1 MTDAEKHADH
11 SGRHHMSADPTV
23 YTCPMHP
30 EIRSASPGTCP
41 ICGMKLVPVAM
52 REGGMD
58 HHEHTMKPGSEM
70 SRWDRFKMSMTM
82 TMGMEHSGVAGREMA
97 RLMELDIRNKF
108 FFALVLSVPIIL
120 YSPLGKFIFG
130 IQLPAPF
137 PVPWLLFLL
146 TTPVYFYSGWIF
158 LYSSFRALQQRTL
171 NMSVLIATGITAAYS
186 FSVLLTILQSADS
199 YYEATALLITFVLFG
214 HWLEMRSR
222 RGTTDALEALLQLVP
237 AQARVLQ
244 EGKEILVP
252 TSQVGVGDMI
262 VLKPGD
268 RVPVDGRIV
277 EGETAIDESLVTGES
292 LPVAKTVGNI
302 VIGGSIN
309 QSGSVKFE
317 ATKVGEETALAQIV
331 RLVEAAQN
339 SKAPGQR
346 LADRFAQYLVVL
358 AISTG
363 LVTFLVWF
371 GVARQPVLTALTFS
385 ISAIVIACPD
395 ALGLATPTAVAVG
408 TGLGARH
415 NILIKDAPTLEGVSK
430 IQAVVFDKTGTLT
443 EGKPRISEVTTVQ
456 DWNEDEVLRLVGGAE
471 AESNHPLSGAVL
483 EEVKRRRLQLPART
497 EHFENLSGLGVKA
510 SIEGKEMLVGTV
522 KLMKQSGIDTAPM
535 REKIEQFVER
545 GETIMVLAVDGRV
558 IAAIGAA
565 DTVRPS
571 ATVAVSRL
579 NQLGIETAMITGDN
593 QATAESVAKTVGIKR
608 VFADVLPKD
617 KALFVKKLQDEGK
630 FVAMVGD
637 GVNDAPALAQADVGI
652 AIGAGTDV
660 AIETAKVVLMKSDPS
675 DVLRAIRLSKA
686 TVTKMKQN
694 LFWASFYN
702 ILAIPV
708 AAGILY
714 PNFGIIL
721 RPEVSALLMSAS
733 SIIVATNAVLLK
745 RAEKSLVA
753 I

>member
-1 MTDAEKHADH
+1 MDDGHSRHIEKPE
-11 SGRHHMSADPTV
+11 SVV

-30 EIRSASPGTCP
+30 EVHSSSPGTCP
-41 ICGMKLVPVAM
+41 KCGMHLVPVEKEQDEMA
-52 REGGMD
+52 
-58 HHEHTMKPGSEM
+58 HHSHEHEMKPTSQM
-70 SRWDRFKMSMTM
+70 SRWEQFKMSMTM
-82 TMGMEHSGVAGREMA
+82 TMGMEHTGVAGREMA
-97 RLMELDIRNKF
+97 RLMELDIRQKF
-108 FFALVLSVPIIL
+108 SFALILSVPIIL

-130 IQLPAPF
+130 FQPPAPI

-222 RGTTDALEALLQLVP
+222 RGTTDAIEALLQLVP
-237 AQARVLQ
+237 PQARVLRD
-244 EGKEILVP
+244 GKENLMP
-252 TSQVGVGDMI
+252 TSQVRVGDI
-262 VLKPGD
+262 IILKPGD

-277 EGETAIDESLVTGES
+277 DGETAIDESLVTGES
-292 LPVAKTVGNI
+292 IPVAKKAGDN

-309 QSGSVKFE
+309 QSGSVRFE

-331 RLVEAAQN
+331 KLVEAAQN

-358 AISTG
+358 AISAG
-363 LVTFLVWF
+363 LATFLVWF
-371 GVARQPVLTALTFS
+371 AARQTVLTALTFA

-430 IQAVVFDKTGTLT
+430 IRAVVFDKTGTLT
-443 EGKPRISEVTTVQ
+443 EGKPRISEIATVQ
-456 DWNEDEVLRLVGGAE
+456 GLNEDEALRLVGGTE
-471 AESNHPLSGAVL
+471 ADSNHPLSRAVL
-483 EEVKRRRLQLPART
+483 EEVKRRQLQLPTKVER
-497 EHFENLSGLGVKA
+497 FENLSGLGVRA
-510 SIEGKEMLVGTV
+510 SIEGKEVLVGTV
-522 KLMKQSGIDTAPM
+522 KLMRQNGIDTDLLQ
-535 REKIEQFVER
+535 EKIDGLVEK
-545 GETIMVLAVDGRV
+545 GETVMVLAVDGRV
-558 IAAIGAA
+558 LAVIGAA
-565 DTVRPS
+565 DTVRLT
-571 ATVAVSRL
+571 AKAAVSRL
-579 NQLGIETAMITGDN
+579 NQLGIETVMITGDN
-593 QATAESVAKTVGIKR
+593 LATAEAVARMVGIKR
-608 VFADVLPKD
+608 VFADVLPQD
-617 KALFVKKLQDEGK
+617 KALFVKKLQDEGRV
-630 FVAMVGD
+630 VAMVGD
-637 GVNDAPALAQADVGI
+637 GVNDAPALAQADIGI

-675 DVLRAIRLSKA
+675 DVLRAIKLSKA
-686 TVTKMKQN
+686 TITKMKQN

-702 ILAIPV
+702 ILAIPI

-745 RAEKSLVA
+745 RTEKNLVA

>member
-1 MTDAEKHADH
+1 MTAAEKHEDH
-11 SGRHHMSADPTV
+11 SDHYHMNADPTI

-30 EIRSASPGTCP
+30 EVRSTSPGTCP
-41 ICGMKLVPVAM
+41 KCGMKLVPIA
-52 REGGMD
+52 RTEEGMD
-58 HHEHTMKPGSEM
+58 HHEHAMKPALKM
-70 SRWDRFKMSMTM
+70 SPWEKFRMSMTM
-82 TMGMEHSGVAGREMA
+82 TMGMEHTGVAGREMA
-97 RLMELDIRNKF
+97 RLMELDIRQKF
-108 FFALVLSVPIIL
+108 FFALILSVPIIL
-120 YSPLGKFIFG
+120 YSPLGNLIFG
-130 IQLPAPF
+130 FQPPAPI

-146 TTPVYFYSGWIF
+146 TTPVFFYSGWIF
-158 LYSSFRALQQRTL
+158 LYSSFRALQHRTL
-171 NMSVLIATGITAAYS
+171 NMSVLIAVGITAAYS

-199 YYEATALLITFVLFG
+199 YYEAAALLVTFVLFG
-214 HWLEMRSR
+214 HWMEMRSR
-222 RGTTDALEALLQLVP
+222 RGTTDALQALLQLVP
-237 AQARVLQ
+237 PQARVLRD
-244 EGKEILVP
+244 GREILIS
-252 TSQVGVGDMI
+252 TSQVQIGEIMI
-262 VLKPGD
+262 LKPGD
-268 RVPVDGRIV
+268 RVPVDGRIID
-277 EGETAIDESLVTGES
+277 GETAIDESLVTGES
-292 LPVAKTVGNI
+292 IPVAKKEGDN

-309 QSGSVKFE
+309 QSGSVRFE

-331 RLVEAAQN
+331 KLVEAAQN

-358 AISTG
+358 AIGAG
-363 LVTFLVWF
+363 LATFLVWF
-371 GVARQPVLTALTFS
+371 AVARQPVLFALTFA

-430 IQAVVFDKTGTLT
+430 IQSVVFDKTGTLT
-443 EGKPRISEVTTVQ
+443 EGKPRISGIATVQ
-456 DWNEDEVLRLVGGAE
+456 GWDEDEALRLVGGAE
-471 AESNHPLSGAVL
+471 ADSNHPLSNAVL
-483 EEVKRRRLQLPART
+483 EEVKRRQLRLPTGIER
-497 EHFENLSGLGVKA
+497 FENLSGLGVRA
-510 SIEGKEMLVGTV
+510 SIEGKEVLVGTV

-535 REKIEQFVER
+535 QEKFDQLVEKS
-545 GETIMVLAVDGRV
+545 ETIMVLAVDGRI
-558 IAAIGAA
+558 IAVIGAA
-565 DTVRPS
+565 DTVKPT
-571 ATVAVSRL
+571 AKVAVSKL
-579 NQLGIETAMITGDN
+579 NQLGIETALITGDN
-593 QATAESVAKTVGIKR
+593 LATAEAVAKTVGIKR
-608 VFADVLPKD
+608 VFADVLPQD
-617 KALFVKKLQDEGK
+617 KAIFVKKLQDEGK

-637 GVNDAPALAQADVGI
+637 GVNDAPALAQADIGI

-745 RAEKSLVA
+745 WAEKTLVTV
-753 I
+753 

>member
-1 MTDAEKHADH
+1 MTDDGGHSRQSEKPETA
-11 SGRHHMSADPTV
+11 G

-30 EIRSASPGTCP
+30 EIRSPSPGTCP
-41 ICGMKLVPVAM
+41 KCGMQLVPLKKKEDEMTA
-52 REGGMD
+52 
-58 HHEHTMKPGSEM
+58 HHAHEHEMKPASQM
-70 SRWDRFKMSMTM
+70 SRWEKFKMSMTM
-82 TMGMEHSGVAGREMA
+82 TMGMEHTGVAGREMA
-97 RLMELDIRNKF
+97 RLMELDIRQKF
-108 FFALVLSVPIIL
+108 FFALILSVPIIL
-120 YSPLGKFIFG
+120 YSPLGKFIFSFEP
-130 IQLPAPF
+130 PAPM
-137 PVPWLLFLL
+137 PIPWILFLL

-158 LYSSFRALQQRTL
+158 LYSSFRALEQRTL
-171 NMSVLIATGITAAYS
+171 NMSVLIATGITAAYG

-214 HWLEMRSR
+214 HWMEMRSR
-222 RGTTDALEALLQLVP
+222 RGTTDALQALLQLVP
-237 AQARVLQ
+237 PQARVLRD
-244 EGKEILVP
+244 GKENLIP
-252 TSQVGVGDMI
+252 TSQVRVGDI
-262 VLKPGD
+262 IILKPGD

-277 EGETAIDESLVTGES
+277 DGETAIDESLVTGES
-292 LPVAKTVGNI
+292 IPVAKKEGDS

-309 QSGSVKFE
+309 QSGSVRFE
-317 ATKVGEETALAQIV
+317 ATKVGDETALAQIV
-331 RLVEAAQN
+331 KLVEAAQN

-358 AISTG
+358 AIGAG

-371 GVARQPVLTALTFS
+371 AVARQPVLIALTFA

-408 TGLGARH
+408 TGLGAKH

-430 IQAVVFDKTGTLT
+430 IRSVVFDKTGTLT
-443 EGKPRISEVTTVQ
+443 EGKPRISEIATVQ
-456 DWNEDEVLRLVGGAE
+456 DWDEDEALRLVGGAE
-471 AESNHPLSGAVL
+471 ADSNHPLSNAVL
-483 EEVKRRRLQLPART
+483 EEVRRRRLQLPTRI
-497 EHFENLSGLGVKA
+497 ERFENLSGLGVRA
-510 SIEGKEMLVGTV
+510 RIEGKEVLVGTV
-522 KLMKQSGIDTAPM
+522 KLMKQNGIDTGPL
-535 REKIEQFVER
+535 REKIDQLVEK
-545 GETIMVLAVDGRV
+545 GETVMVLAVDGGV

-565 DTVRPS
+565 DSVKPT
-571 ATVAVSRL
+571 AKVAVSRL

-593 QATAESVAKTVGIKR
+593 QTTAEAVAKTVGIKR
-608 VFADVLPKD
+608 VFADVLPQD
-617 KALFVKKLQDEGK
+617 KATFVKKLQDEGK

-637 GVNDAPALAQADVGI
+637 GVNDAPALAQADIGI

-702 ILAIPV
+702 ILAIPI

-745 RAEKSLVA
+745 RTEKNLVT

>member
-1 MTDAEKHADH
+1 MAGAEKHNDH
-11 SGRHHMSADPTV
+11 SSRHHVSVDSTT

-41 ICGMKLVPVAM
+41 ICGMKLVPAAM
-52 REGGMD
+52 TEGGMD
-58 HHEHTMKPGSEM
+58 HHEHAMKSASKM
-70 SRWDRFKMSMTM
+70 SRWERFKMSMTM
-82 TMGMEHSGVAGREMA
+82 TMGMEHTGVAGREMA

-108 FFALVLSVPIIL
+108 FFALILSVPIIL

-130 IQLPAPF
+130 IQPPSPI

-199 YYEATALLITFVLFG
+199 YYEATALLTTFVLFG

-222 RGTTDALEALLQLVP
+222 RGTTDALEALLRLVP
-237 AQARVLQ
+237 PQARVLRDGR
-244 EGKEILVP
+244 ETLIP
-252 TSQVGVGDMI
+252 TSEVQVGDVI
-262 VLKPGD
+262 ILKPGD

-277 EGETAIDESLVTGES
+277 DGATAIDESLVTGES
-292 LPVAKTVGNI
+292 LPVAKKAGDN

-309 QSGSVKFE
+309 QSGFVRFE

-339 SKAPGQR
+339 SKAPAQR

-358 AISTG
+358 AIGAG

-371 GVARQPVLTALTFS
+371 GFARQPVLTALTFA

-443 EGKPRISEVTTVQ
+443 EGKPRISEIATVQ

-471 AESNHPLSGAVL
+471 VESNHPLSNAVL
-483 EEVKRRRLQLPART
+483 EEVKRRQLQLPRT

-510 SIEGKEMLVGTV
+510 SIEGKEVLVGTV
-522 KLMKQSGIDTAPM
+522 KLMKQSGIDISPLQ
-535 REKIEQFVER
+535 EKIDQFVER

-579 NQLGIETAMITGDN
+579 NELGIETVMITGDN
-593 QATAESVAKTVGIKR
+593 LATAEAVARIVGIKR
-608 VFADVLPKD
+608 VFADVLPQD
-617 KALFVKKLQDEGK
+617 KALFVKKLQEEGK

-675 DVLRAIRLSKA
+675 DVLRAIKLSKA

-702 ILAIPV
+702 ILAVPV

-714 PNFGIIL
+714 PSFGIVL

-733 SIIVATNAVLLK
+733 SIIVATNAVSLK
-745 RAEKSLVA
+745 RAEKS
-753 I
+753 IWTI

>member
-1 MTDAEKHADH
+1 MN
-11 SGRHHMSADPTV
+11 ADPTI

-30 EIRSASPGTCP
+30 EVRSTSPGTCP
-41 ICGMKLVPVAM
+41 KCGMKLVPIAM
-52 REGGMD
+52 TEGGMQ
-58 HHEHTMKPGSEM
+58 HHGHAMKPASRM
-70 SRWDRFKMSMTM
+70 SRWERFKMSMTM
-82 TMGMEHSGVAGREMA
+82 TMGMEHTGVAGREMA

-108 FFALVLSVPIIL
+108 FFALILSVPIIL

-130 IQLPAPF
+130 IQPPAPI

-146 TTPVYFYSGWIF
+146 TIPVYFYSGWIF

-186 FSVLLTILQSADS
+186 FSVLLTILQTADS

-237 AQARVLQ
+237 PQARVLRD
-244 EGKEILVP
+244 GKENLIP
-252 TSQVGVGDMI
+252 TSQVQVGDI
-262 VLKPGD
+262 IFLKPGD

-292 LPVAKTVGNI
+292 IPVAKKAGDS

-317 ATKVGEETALAQIV
+317 TTKVGEKTALAQIV
-331 RLVEAAQN
+331 KLVETAQN

-358 AISTG
+358 AISAG
-363 LVTFLVWF
+363 LITFLFWF
-371 GVARQPVLTALTFS
+371 GFARQPVLVALTFA

-443 EGKPRISEVTTVQ
+443 EGKPRISEIATVQ
-456 DWNEDEVLRLVGGAE
+456 DWDEDEAMRLVGGAE
-471 AESNHPLSGAVL
+471 AESNHPLSNAVL
-483 EEVKRRRLQLPART
+483 EEVKRRQLQLPTRI
-497 EHFENLSGLGVKA
+497 ERFENLSGLGVRA
-510 SIEGKEMLVGTV
+510 SIEGKQVLVGTV
-522 KLMKQSGIDTAPM
+522 KLMKQSGIETDPLRA
-535 REKIEQFVER
+535 KIDQLVGK
-545 GETIMVLAVDGRV
+545 GETIMVLAVDSRV
-558 IAAIGAA
+558 VAAIGAA
-565 DTVRPS
+565 DTVKP
-571 ATVAVSRL
+571 AAKVAVSRL

-593 QATAESVAKTVGIKR
+593 LATAEAVARMVGIKR

-675 DVLRAIRLSKA
+675 DVLRAIKLSKA

-702 ILAIPV
+702 ILAVPI

-745 RAEKSLVA
+745 RTEKNLVTV
-753 I
+753 

>member
-1 MTDAEKHADH
+1 MKT
-11 SGRHHMSADPTV
+11 
-23 YTCPMHP
+23 
-30 EIRSASPGTCP
+30 ASKT
-41 ICGMKLVPVAM
+41 
-52 REGGMD
+52 
-58 HHEHTMKPGSEM
+58 
-70 SRWDRFKMSMTM
+70 SRWEKFKMSMTM
-82 TMGMEHSGVAGREMA
+82 TMGMEHTGVAGREMA
-97 RLMELDIRNKF
+97 RLMELDIRQKF
-108 FFALVLSVPIIL
+108 FFALILSAPIIL

-130 IQLPAPF
+130 FQPPAPI
-137 PVPWLLFLL
+137 PVPWILFLL

-171 NMSVLIATGITAAYS
+171 NMSVLIAVGITAAYS

-199 YYEATALLITFVLFG
+199 YYEATALLVTFVLFG
-214 HWLEMRSR
+214 HWMEMRSR
-222 RGTTDALEALLQLVP
+222 RGTTDALQALLQLVP
-237 AQARVLQ
+237 PQARILRD
-244 EGKEILVP
+244 GKEILIP
-252 TSQVGVGDMI
+252 TSQVQVGNI
-262 VLKPGD
+262 IILKPGD
-268 RVPVDGRIV
+268 RVPVDGTID
-277 EGETAIDESLVTGES
+277 EGDTAIDESLVTGES
-292 LPVAKTVGNI
+292 IPVAKKKGDN

-309 QSGSVKFE
+309 QSGSVRFE
-317 ATKVGEETALAQIV
+317 ATKVGEDTALAQIV
-331 RLVEAAQN
+331 KLVEAAQN

-358 AISTG
+358 AIGTG

-371 GVARQPVLTALTFS
+371 AVARQPVLFALTFA

-415 NILIKDAPTLEGVSK
+415 NILIKDDPTLEQVSN
-430 IQAVVFDKTGTLT
+430 IQSVVFDKTGTLT
-443 EGKPRISEVTTVQ
+443 EGKPRISEIATVPGW
-456 DWNEDEVLRLVGGAE
+456 DEDEALKLVGGAE
-471 AESNHPLSGAVL
+471 ADSNHPLSNAVL
-483 EEVKRRRLQLPART
+483 EEVKRRQLQLPTRI
-497 EHFENLSGLGVKA
+497 ERFENLSGLGVRA
-510 SIEGKEMLVGTV
+510 SIEGKEVLVGTV
-522 KLMKQSGIDTAPM
+522 KLMKQSGIDTAPLQ
-535 REKIEQFVER
+535 EKLDQLVEK

-558 IAAIGAA
+558 IATIGAA
-565 DTVRPS
+565 DTVKPT
-571 ATVAVSRL
+571 AKVAVSRL

-593 QATAESVAKTVGIKR
+593 PATAQAVAKTVGIKR
-608 VFADVLPKD
+608 VFADVLPQD
-617 KALFVKKLQDEGK
+617 KATFVKKLQDEGK

-637 GVNDAPALAQADVGI
+637 GVNDAPALAQADIGI

-686 TVTKMKQN
+686 TVRKMKQN

-714 PNFGIIL
+714 PNFGIFL

-745 RAEKSLVA
+745 RTEKNLVA
-753 I
+753 L

>member
-1 MTDAEKHADH
+1 MDDGHSRHIEKPE
-11 SGRHHMSADPTV
+11 SVV

-30 EIRSASPGTCP
+30 EVHSSSPGTCP
-41 ICGMKLVPVAM
+41 KCGMHLVPVEKEQDEMA
-52 REGGMD
+52 
-58 HHEHTMKPGSEM
+58 HHSHEHEMKPTSQM
-70 SRWDRFKMSMTM
+70 SRWEQFKMSMTM
-82 TMGMEHSGVAGREMA
+82 TMGMEHTGVAGREMA
-97 RLMELDIRNKF
+97 RLMELDIRQKF
-108 FFALVLSVPIIL
+108 SFALILSLPIIL

-130 IQLPAPF
+130 FQPPAPI

-199 YYEATALLITFVLFG
+199 YYETTALLITFVLFG

-237 AQARVLQ
+237 PQARVLRD
-244 EGKEILVP
+244 GKENLIP
-252 TSQVGVGDMI
+252 TSQVWVGDI
-262 VLKPGD
+262 IILKPGD

-292 LPVAKTVGNI
+292 IPVAKKAGDN

-309 QSGSVKFE
+309 HSGSVRFE

-331 RLVEAAQN
+331 KLVEATQN

-346 LADRFAQYLVVL
+346 LADRSAQYLVVL
-358 AISTG
+358 AISAG
-363 LVTFLVWF
+363 LATFLVWF
-371 GVARQPVLTALTFS
+371 AARQPVLTALTFA

-408 TGLGARH
+408 IGLGARH

-430 IQAVVFDKTGTLT
+430 IRAVVFDKTGTLT
-443 EGKPRISEVTTVQ
+443 EGKPRISEIATVQ
-456 DWNEDEVLRLVGGAE
+456 GLNEDEALRLVGGTE
-471 AESNHPLSGAVL
+471 ADSNHPLSRAVL
-483 EEVKRRRLQLPART
+483 EEVRRQLQLPTKVER
-497 EHFENLSGLGVKA
+497 FENLSGLGVRA
-510 SIEGKEMLVGTV
+510 SIEGKEVLVGTV
-522 KLMKQSGIDTAPM
+522 KLMRQNGIDTDLLQ
-535 REKIEQFVER
+535 EKIDGLVEK
-545 GETIMVLAVDGRV
+545 GETVMVLAVDGRV
-558 IAAIGAA
+558 LAVIGAA
-565 DTVRPS
+565 DTVRLT
-571 ATVAVSRL
+571 AKAAVSRL
-579 NQLGIETAMITGDN
+579 NQLGIETVMITGDN
-593 QATAESVAKTVGIKR
+593 LATAEAVARMVGIKR
-608 VFADVLPKD
+608 VFADVLPQD
-617 KALFVKKLQDEGK
+617 KALFVKKLQDEGRV
-630 FVAMVGD
+630 VAMVGD
-637 GVNDAPALAQADVGI
+637 GVNDAPALAQADIGI

-675 DVLRAIRLSKA
+675 DALRAIKLSKA
-686 TVTKMKQN
+686 TITKMKQN

-702 ILAIPV
+702 ILAIPI

-745 RAEKSLVA
+745 RTERNLVA

>member
-1 MTDAEKHADH
+1 
-11 SGRHHMSADPTV
+11 
-23 YTCPMHP
+23 
-30 EIRSASPGTCP
+30 
-41 ICGMKLVPVAM
+41 
-52 REGGMD
+52 MD
-58 HHEHTMKPGSEM
+58 HHEHAMKPALKM
-70 SRWDRFKMSMTM
+70 SPWEKFRMSMTM
-82 TMGMEHSGVAGREMA
+82 TMGMEHTGVAGREMA
-97 RLMELDIRNKF
+97 RLMELDIRQKF
-108 FFALVLSVPIIL
+108 FFALILSVPIIL
-120 YSPLGKFIFG
+120 YSPLGNLIFG
-130 IQLPAPF
+130 FQPPAPI

-146 TTPVYFYSGWIF
+146 TTPVFFYSGWIF
-158 LYSSFRALQQRTL
+158 LYSSFRALQHRTL
-171 NMSVLIATGITAAYS
+171 NMSVLIAVGITAAYS

-199 YYEATALLITFVLFG
+199 YYEAAALLVTFVLFG
-214 HWLEMRSR
+214 HWMEMRSR
-222 RGTTDALEALLQLVP
+222 RGTTDALQALLQLVP
-237 AQARVLQ
+237 PQARVLRD
-244 EGKEILVP
+244 GREILIS
-252 TSQVGVGDMI
+252 TSQVQIGEIMI
-262 VLKPGD
+262 LKPGD
-268 RVPVDGRIV
+268 RVPVDGRIID
-277 EGETAIDESLVTGES
+277 GETAIDESLVTGES
-292 LPVAKTVGNI
+292 IPVAKKEGDN

-309 QSGSVKFE
+309 QSGSVRFE

-331 RLVEAAQN
+331 KLVEAAQN

-358 AISTG
+358 AIGAG
-363 LVTFLVWF
+363 LATFLVWF
-371 GVARQPVLTALTFS
+371 AVARQPVLFALTFA

-430 IQAVVFDKTGTLT
+430 IQSVVFDKTGTLT
-443 EGKPRISEVTTVQ
+443 EGKPRISGIATVQ
-456 DWNEDEVLRLVGGAE
+456 GWDEDEALRLVGGAE
-471 AESNHPLSGAVL
+471 ADSNHPLSNAVL
-483 EEVKRRRLQLPART
+483 EEVKRRQLRLPTGIER
-497 EHFENLSGLGVKA
+497 FENLSGLGVRA
-510 SIEGKEMLVGTV
+510 SIEGKEVLVGTV

-535 REKIEQFVER
+535 QEKFDQLVEKS
-545 GETIMVLAVDGRV
+545 ETIMVLAVDGRI
-558 IAAIGAA
+558 IAVIGAA
-565 DTVRPS
+565 DTVKPT
-571 ATVAVSRL
+571 AKVAVSKL
-579 NQLGIETAMITGDN
+579 NQLGIETALITGDN
-593 QATAESVAKTVGIKR
+593 LATAEAVAKTVGIKR
-608 VFADVLPKD
+608 VFADVLPQD
-617 KALFVKKLQDEGK
+617 KAIFVKKLQDEGK

-637 GVNDAPALAQADVGI
+637 GVNDARALAQADIGI

-745 RAEKSLVA
+745 WAEKTLVTV
-753 I
+753 

>member
-1 MTDAEKHADH
+1 
-11 SGRHHMSADPTV
+11 
-23 YTCPMHP
+23 
-30 EIRSASPGTCP
+30 
-41 ICGMKLVPVAM
+41 MKLVPIAITE
-52 REGGMD
+52 RGMD
-58 HHEHTMKPGSEM
+58 HHEHAVKRASKI
-70 SRWDRFKMSMTM
+70 SRWERFKMSMTM
-82 TMGMEHSGVAGREMA
+82 EMGMEHTGVAGREMA

-108 FFALVLSVPIIL
+108 FFALILSVPIIF
-120 YSPLGKFIFG
+120 YSPLGKFVFG
-130 IQLPAPF
+130 FQPPAPV
-137 PVPWLLFLL
+137 PVPWVLFLL

-237 AQARVLQ
+237 PQARVLRD
-244 EGKEILVP
+244 GKETLIP
-252 TSQVGVGDMI
+252 TSQVRVGDTI
-262 VLKPGD
+262 ILKPGD

-292 LPVAKTVGNI
+292 IPVAKKAGDN

-309 QSGSVKFE
+309 QSGSVRFE

-358 AISTG
+358 AIGAG

-371 GVARQPVLTALTFS
+371 GVARQPVLTALTFA

-430 IQAVVFDKTGTLT
+430 IQSVVFDKTGTLT
-443 EGKPRISEVTTVQ
+443 EGKPRISEIATVQ
-456 DWNEDEVLRLVGGAE
+456 DLDEDEALRLVGGAE
-471 AESNHPLSGAVL
+471 AESNHPLSNAVL
-483 EEVKRRRLQLPART
+483 EEVKRRQVPLPT
-497 EHFENLSGLGVKA
+497 QIEHFENLSGLGVRA

-522 KLMKQSGIDTAPM
+522 KLMKQSGIDTAPLQ
-535 REKIEQFVER
+535 EKIDQFVER
-545 GETIMVLAVDGRV
+545 GETIMVLSVDDRV

-571 ATVAVSRL
+571 AKVAVSRL

-593 QATAESVAKTVGIKR
+593 QATAEAVAKTVGIKR
-608 VFADVLPKD
+608 VFADVLPRD

-753 I
+753 V

>member
-1 MTDAEKHADH
+1 M
-11 SGRHHMSADPTV
+11 R
-23 YTCPMHP
+23 
-30 EIRSASPGTCP
+30 
-41 ICGMKLVPVAM
+41 LVPIAVT
-52 REGGMD
+52 EHGVD
-58 HHEHTMKPGSEM
+58 HHEHTMMLGSEM
-70 SRWDRFKMSMTM
+70 SRWDRFRMSMTM
-82 TMGMEHSGVAGREMA
+82 TMGMEHTGVAGREMA
-97 RLMELDIRNKF
+97 KLMELDIRNKF
-108 FFALVLSVPIIL
+108 FFALILSVPIIL

-130 IQLPAPF
+130 IQPPSPI

-158 LYSSFRALQQRTL
+158 LYSSFRALQARTL

-199 YYEATALLITFVLFG
+199 YYEATALLVTFVLFG

-222 RGTTDALEALLQLVP
+222 RGTTDALEALLRLVP
-237 AQARVLQ
+237 PQARVMRD
-244 EGKEILVP
+244 GKETLLP
-252 TSQVGVGDMI
+252 TSEVEVGDVI
-262 VLKPGD
+262 ILKPGD

-292 LPVAKTVGNI
+292 LPVAKKAGDNVT
-302 VIGGSIN
+302 GGSIN
-309 QSGSVKFE
+309 QSGSVRFE
-317 ATKVGEETALAQIV
+317 ATRVGEETALAQIV

-358 AISTG
+358 AISAG

-371 GVARQPVLTALTFS
+371 GFARQPVLTALTFA

-443 EGKPRISEVTTVQ
+443 EGKPRISEIATVQ

-471 AESNHPLSGAVL
+471 AESNHPLSTAVL
-483 EEVKRRRLQLPART
+483 EEVKRRQLQLPRT
-497 EHFENLSGLGVKA
+497 EQFENLSGLGVKA
-510 SIEGKEMLVGTV
+510 SIEGKEVLVGTV
-522 KLMKQSGIDTAPM
+522 KLMKQSGIDTAPLE
-535 REKIEQFVER
+535 EKIDQFVER
-545 GETIMVLAVDGRV
+545 GETIMVLSVDGRIV
-558 IAAIGAA
+558 AVIGAA

-571 ATVAVSRL
+571 AMVAVSRL

-660 AIETAKVVLMKSDPS
+660 AIETAKVVLMRSDPS
-675 DVLRAIRLSKA
+675 DVLRAIKLSKA